1 MEVFSCAVAQPLT
14 CLLGLQEKTDWDAAK
29 RVMSD
34 AAFITR
40 LIEVGGV
47 DADCMFLWVATIVCC
62 Q

>member
-1 MEVFSCAVAQPLT
+1 M

-40 LIEVGGV
+40 LIEVLLV
-47 DADCMFLWVATIVCC
+47 QTAYVCVATIVCC
-62 Q
+62 QL

>member
-1 MEVFSCAVAQPLT
+1 LCRHQGGHILP

-40 LIEVGGV
+40 LIEVRSV
-47 DADCMFLWVATIVCC
+47 QQRCMS
-62 Q
+62 